1 LAFPIGHWLA
11 YLCKD
16 ELVKGREW
24 FRRLMVWS
32 FVLALVGGFFFNAS
46 IGLAFVF
53 ILIVA
58 AVSYYK
64 TTREVSVPFFDNI
77 LPISDPKVL
86 LPERNKTS

>member
-1 LAFPIGHWLA
+1 MVIDLIAYFVMLVLAFPIGYWLA

-32 FVLALVGGFFFNAS
+32 FVLALVSFIFWTFVM
-46 IGLAFVF
+46 GLSFMF

-58 AVSYYK
+58 GVSYHK
-64 TTREVSVPFFDNI
+64 SRDKKFV
-77 LPISDPKVL
+77 K
-86 LPERNKTS
+86 